1 MGGKFL
7 LGRPVPGPYAR
18 SFCDTNADVQSVA
31 TLLFRWNGENQLVV
45 LWVLLITESFDVNL
59 VARL

>member
-31 TLLFRWNGENQLVV
+31 NLVV
-45 LWVLLITESFDVNL
+45 LAVYVFVIDGMERTS
-59 VARL
+59 